1 MVHFDSSNGGVGDI
15 GGNGDGGDGGGCSLS
30 VDHKLGGPSNC
41 WQDGQ
46 PYLINHASA
55 PVNMSQV
62 AWLVWFSLTVEDEEL
77 VVIDGNG
84 KRIINHPRMSLSNAF
99 AFLNIRYV
107 DCTFSTFHLLMSP
120 LKLAAFR
127 NMLSIRVTELTSQ
140 LLIPTSLKD
149 SLFSNA
155 DDISVTLE
163 TSHKWIAP
171 CEPLSQFPPGAK
183 LKHSSMPVSYTHLTL
198 PTILLV

>member
-41 WQDGQ
+41 WQDKQ

-84 KRIINHPRMSLSNAF
+84 KRIINHPLMSLSNAF

-107 DCTFSTFHLLMSP
+107 D
-120 LKLAAFR
+120 
-127 NMLSIRVTELTSQ
+127 
-140 LLIPTSLKD
+140 
-149 SLFSNA
+149 
-155 DDISVTLE
+155 
-163 TSHKWIAP
+163 
-171 CEPLSQFPPGAK
+171 
-183 LKHSSMPVSYTHLTL
+183 
-198 PTILLV
+198 